1 MTQENVKMTTA
12 TVTGRVPEKLR
23 AQVEGIA
30 KAEKRSL
37 SNVVEMA
44 LESFVRQYAEL
55 HPQFRT
61 DILAGLEQMDAGEIV
76 PYERG

>member
-1 MTQENVKMTTA
+1 MTTS
-12 TVTGRVPEKLR
+12 TVTGRVPKSLR
-23 AQVEGIA
+23 EQVEGIA

-44 LESFVRQYAEL
+44 LESFVRQYTEL
-55 HPQFRT
+55 HPQFRA
-61 DILAGLEQMDAGEIV
+61 DILTGLEQMDAGEVV

>member
-1 MTQENVKMTTA
+1 MTTS
-12 TVTGRVPEKLR
+12 TVTGRVPEDLR

-37 SNVVEMA
+37 SNVVELA
-44 LESFVRQYAEL
+44 LESFVKQYTEL
-55 HPQFRT
+55 HPQFRE
-61 DILAGLEQMDAGEIV
+61 DILAGLGQLDKGDVV

>member
-1 MTQENVKMTTA
+1 MTQKPMKMVTS
-12 TVTGRVPEKLR
+12 TVTGRVPESLR

-30 KAEKRSL
+30 EAEKRSL

-44 LESFVRQYAEL
+44 LESFVRQYNEL
-55 HPQFRT
+55 HPQFRE
-61 DILAGLEQMDAGEIV
+61 DILAGLGQMDAGDVV

>member
-1 MTQENVKMTTA
+1 MSTS
-12 TVTGRVPEKLR
+12 TVTGRVPESLR

-44 LESFVRQYAEL
+44 LESFVRQYTEL
-55 HPQFRT
+55 HPQFRA
-61 DILAGLEQMDAGEIV
+61 DILTALEQMDAGEV
-76 PYERG
+76 VSYERG

>member
-1 MTQENVKMTTA
+1 MTTS
-12 TVTGRVPEKLR
+12 TVTGRVPENLR
-23 AQVEGIA
+23 AQVEEIA

-44 LESFVRQYAEL
+44 LESFVRQYREL
-55 HPQFRT
+55 HPQFRA
-61 DILAGLEQMDAGEIV
+61 DILTGLKQMDAGEVV

>member
-1 MTQENVKMTTA
+1 MSTA
-12 TVTGRVPEKLR
+12 TVTGRVPKNLR
-23 AQVEGIA
+23 AQIEGIA

-44 LESFVRQYAEL
+44 LECFVRQYTEL
-55 HPQFRT
+55 HPQFKA
-61 DILAGLEQMDAGEIV
+61 DILDGLTQLDAGDVV

>member
-1 MTQENVKMTTA
+1 MTTS
-12 TVTGRVPEKLR
+12 TVTGRVPENLR

-44 LESFVRQYAEL
+44 LECFVQQYNEL
-55 HPQFRT
+55 HPQFRA
-61 DILAGLEQMDAGEIV
+61 DILTGLEQMDAGEVV
-76 PYERG
+76 PYKRG